1 MTDTPDRPGEHGH
14 HEDEPTLKHG
24 PFPGSAAGAGSS
36 AEPPEP
42 PADDPRHDDPRRD
55 PDTVTIPSHFGA
67 AGADSE
73 SGAGR
78 SAPDGGPVGDA
89 PGAGGEPG
97 QDASGSDTAGVGRPG
112 SDADAVS
119 RSGLDGPAVGAQG
132 AGSAAAGGSP
142 NGSAASSA
150 GGSGPAPSESGGSG
164 GSASEPG
171 DPAADLTP
179 PSGFRSTA
187 PFGAGDTSEQTA
199 VFDLPGATGG
209 RGPSAGSDDPSG
221 SGAYGAD
228 GPGGTGAY
236 RSADGPVD
244 SELPV
249 IFRTR

>member
-1 MTDTPDRPGEHGH
+1 MTDTPDRPGEHGRR
-14 HEDEPTLKHG
+14 EDEPTLKHG

-55 PDTVTIPSHFGA
+55 PDTVTIPSHFGS
-67 AGADSE
+67 GADAE
-73 SGAGR
+73 PGVGR
-78 SAPDGGPVGDA
+78 SAADGGSDASGLRGD
-89 PGAGGEPG
+89 PG

-112 SDADAVS
+112 SDAEAAGK
-119 RSGLDGPAVGAQG
+119 SGLDGPAVGAQG

-209 RGPSAGSDDPSG
+209 RDPSAGSDDAS
-221 SGAYGAD
+221 SSGAD
-228 GPGGTGAY
+228 G
-236 RSADGPVD
+236 
-244 SELPV
+244 
-249 IFRTR
+249 